1 MIHAIA
7 IDDEP
12 LALKILSHH
21 CEKIEDIRLLKT
33 FTNHAE
39 AITYLSQNS
48 VDLIFLDIEMPQQNG
63 IDFYKNLDQK
73 IMVIFTTAYHEY
85 AIEAFNV
92 SAIDYVLKPIGL
104 ERFNEAIKKA
114 IRMKEMQA
122 FSNTIETN
130 YILIR
135 ADYKINKILLNE
147 IQYIE
152 GLDDYVQI
160 YLDYKPKIV
169 ARISMKSILKKLPS
183 DAFIRVHRSYII
195 PKNRI
200 KSINNKQIGIL
211 NMVIP
216 IGETFKNELSDFL
229 KKV

>member
-1 MIHAIA
+1 
-7 IDDEP
+7 
-12 LALKILSHH
+12 
-21 CEKIEDIRLLKT
+21 
-33 FTNHAE
+33 
-39 AITYLSQNS
+39 
-48 VDLIFLDIEMPQQNG
+48 
-63 IDFYKNLDQK
+63 
-73 IMVIFTTAYHEY
+73 
-85 AIEAFNV
+85 
-92 SAIDYVLKPIGL
+92 
-104 ERFNEAIKKA
+104 
-114 IRMKEMQA
+114 
-122 FSNTIETN
+122 
-130 YILIR
+130 
-135 ADYKINKILLNE
+135 
-147 IQYIE
+147 
-152 GLDDYVQI
+152 VQI